1 MLHFPAW
8 KTTFIALTIVAGMFC
23 AAPNMFSAQLLQSFP
38 AFIPKNQLVLG
49 LDLQGGSHFLI
60 QVERDGIVNDRME
73 NLRGDIRNS
82 LREQRIGYTGLAI
95 NGQTVSVRIRDTS
108 EVEAARLALNELT
121 ESSGLLTFT
130 GTATQEVSLSEDE
143 GGIFRLT
150 ISDDALDE
158 RVRAAVTQTIEILNR
173 RVNELGTTEPTIQ
186 REGADRVLVQVP
198 GLEDTERFKAILS
211 QTARLSFRFVDTSM
225 SVNDALNG
233 RPPVTSEILYSNETD
248 PPEPFLIERQIIVS
262 GEDLTDAQPGFEQQ
276 TNEPI
281 VTFRF
286 NTRGATAFG
295 RATQQ
300 NVGRIFAIIL
310 DDEVVSAPRINEP
323 ILGGSGQ
330 ILGSFTPE
338 TANDLAVLLRAGALP
353 ADLTIIEER
362 TVGPGL
368 GADSIAAGEV
378 ATVIGAVAVI
388 VFMVATYGLFG
399 VISNIALAVNLI
411 LIIGVLSLLQAT
423 LTLPGIAGIV
433 LTVGMAVDAN
443 VLIFERIREEAR
455 NGRSTIMAID
465 AGYSRALGTILD
477 ANITTLIAA
486 IILFSLGSG
495 PIRGFAVTLAIG
507 IVTTV
512 FSAFTFSR
520 LLVAF
525 WVRWRR
531 PAELPI

>member
-8 KTTFIALTIVAGMFC
+8 KTTLIALTIVAGMIC
-23 AAPNMFSAQLLQSFP
+23 AAPNLFTAQLLQSFP
-38 AFIPKNQLVLG
+38 GFVPTGQLVLG
-49 LDLQGGSHFLI
+49 LDLQGGSHFLV
-60 QVERDGIVNDRME
+60 QVERDGIVEDRLE
-73 NLRGDIRNS
+73 TLRGDVRNS
-82 LREQRIGYTGLAI
+82 LREQRVGYTGLAI
-95 NGQTVSVRIRDTS
+95 NGQTVSVRIRNEADF
-108 EVEAARLALNELT
+108 EAARTALGELT
-121 ESSGLLTFT
+121 ESSSILNFT
-130 GTATQEVSLSEDE
+130 GTATQEVSISEDN
-143 GGIFRLT
+143 GSFRLT
-150 ISDDALDE
+150 ISDEAMDQ
-158 RVRAAVTQTIEILNR
+158 RVRAAVSQTIEILNR

-186 REGADRVLVQVP
+186 REGADRVLIQVP
-198 GLEDTERFKAILS
+198 GLQDTERFKAILS

-225 SVNDALNG
+225 SVTDALNG

-248 PPEPFLIERQIIVS
+248 PPEPFLIERQVIVS
-262 GEDLTDAQPGFEQQ
+262 GEDLTDAQPGFDQQ

-300 NVGRIFAIIL
+300 NVGRLFAIVL

-330 ILGSFTPE
+330 ISGSFTSE
-338 TANDLAVLLRAGALP
+338 SANDLAVLLRAGALP

-368 GADSIAAGEV
+368 GADSIAAGEI
-378 ATVIGAVAVI
+378 ATLIGAVAV
-388 VFMVATYGLFG
+388 VAFMILSYGLFG
-399 VISNIALAVNLI
+399 IISNIALAVNLI
-411 LIIGVLSLLQAT
+411 LVVGVLSLLQAT

-443 VLIFERIREEAR
+443 VLIYERIREERR
-455 NGRSTIMAID
+455 NGRSPIMAID

-486 IILFSLGSG
+486 VILFSLGSG

-531 PAELPI
+531 PSELPI